1 MVMRSDT
8 GIKTVTV
15 NREKLLLTLNENLK
29 THKELFTEAMAGY
42 EDAKL
47 TKMSNLATATSQAT
61 RENTQSNRK
70 AVHEAYA
77 DYAHLSRPQDNSE
90 SYELAIEIMKWETEE
105 KIELNI
111 NDFQC
116 YVRDRWNWKDAF
128 KGSISTYAAGHSHR
142 I

>member
-1 MVMRSDT
+1 MATRSDT

-15 NREKLLLTLNENLK
+15 LRKDLLATLMENLK
-29 THKELFTEAMAGY
+29 THKEVYEEAMKGY
-42 EDAKL
+42 QDAKI

-61 RENTQSNRK
+61 RENTQTNRK
-70 AVHEAYA
+70 AVHEAYNA
-77 DYAHLSRPQDNSE
+77 YAHLSE
-90 SYELAIEIMKWETEE
+90 SYELAAEIMKWETEE

-116 YVRDRWNWKDAF
+116 YVRDRWNWKDEF
-128 KGSISTYAAGHSHR
+128 KGIVSAYADNHSHR

>member
-1 MVMRSDT
+1 MAMRSDT

-15 NREKLLLTLNENLK
+15 LRKDLLITLEKNLT
-29 THKELFTEAMAGY
+29 THKEVFEEAMKGY
-42 EDAKL
+42 EDAKI
-47 TKMSNLATATSQAT
+47 TKMANLSTAASQAT
-61 RENTQSNRK
+61 RENTQANRK
-70 AVHEAYA
+70 AVHDAYSS
-77 DYAHLSRPQDNSE
+77 YSHLSRPQDNSE

-128 KGSISTYAAGHSHR
+128 KGIVSAYANDHSHR

>member
-1 MVMRSDT
+1 MAMRSDT

-15 NREKLLLTLNENLK
+15 NREKLLHTLKDNLTI
-29 THKELFTEAMAGY
+29 HKEVYEEAMKGY
-42 EDAKL
+42 EGAKI
-47 TKMSNLATATSQAT
+47 TKMVDLSTAASQAT
-61 RENTQSNRK
+61 RENTSSNRK
-70 AVHEAYA
+70 AVHEAYTA
-77 DYAHLSRPQDNSE
+77 YAHLSRPQDQSE

-116 YVRDRWNWKDAF
+116 YVRDNWNWKDAF
-128 KGSISTYAAGHSHR
+128 RGSVSAYAGAHSHR

>member
-1 MVMRSDT
+1 MATRSDT

-15 NREKLLLTLNENLK
+15 LRKDLLTTLRENLK
-29 THKELFTEAMAGY
+29 THKEVYEEAMKGY
-42 EDAKL
+42 QDAKI
-47 TKMSNLATATSQAT
+47 TKMSNLATATSQAM
-61 RENTQSNRK
+61 RENTQANRK
-70 AVHEAYA
+70 AVHEAYNF
-77 DYAHLSRPQDNSE
+77 YSNLSLPQDNSE

-116 YVRDRWNWKDAF
+116 YVRDRWNWKAAF
-128 KGSISTYAAGHSHR
+128 RGSVNAYANNHSHR